1 VTLTPFLAAVA
12 GLSVGE
18 LVLRLG
24 LAAALT
30 GAIGLERELR
40 DRSAGIKTH
49 LLVGVGSALI
59 TLVSAYGWQDIRF
72 DAASG
77 VTLDPSRLAAQ
88 IVSGIG
94 FLGAGAIIRQGSSVR
109 GLTTA
114 ATLWVVAAIG
124 IAAGAGF
131 YLGAVLTTVI
141 VIVGLWPLRHLQQ
154 VMSARIKPLG
164 TEVELELTPGERV
177 GSVLDSLE
185 EAGGTPSY
193 VFLREDSGRR
203 RLSVHVDGL
212 DLSQSEDALD
222 HLTNAGKVRALHLR
236 ASGRV
241 ATPIARADRP
251 QATA

>member
-1 VTLTPFLAAVA
+1 VLSPVLAAVA
-12 GLSVGE
+12 GLSTEE

-24 LAAALT
+24 VAAALT

-40 DRSAGIKTH
+40 DRAAGLKTH

-141 VIVGLWPLRHLQQ
+141 VIFGLWPLRHLQQ
-154 VMSARIKPLG
+154 VMSARVKPLG
-164 TEVELELTPGERV
+164 TEVELELSAGGAI
-177 GSVLDSLE
+177 GSVLESLE

-193 VFLREDSGRR
+193 VYLREEAGRR
-203 RLSVHVDGL
+203 RLSVHVAGL
-212 DLSQSEDALD
+212 DLSQSEDALNS
-222 HLTNAGKVRALHLR
+222 LASEGTVRTLQLR
-236 ASGRV
+236 MSGRV
-241 ATPIARADRP
+241 PPAIAGAERP
-251 QATA
+251 HATA

>member
-1 VTLTPFLAAVA
+1 VSTVLAAVPV
-12 GLSVGE
+12 LSFEE

-30 GAIGLERELR
+30 GVIGLERELR

-49 LLVGVGSALI
+49 MLVGVGSALI

-72 DAASG
+72 DAAGG
-77 VTLDPSRLAAQ
+77 VMLDPSRLAAQ

-131 YLGAVLTTVI
+131 YLGAVLTTSI

-154 VMSARIKPLG
+154 VLSSRIKPSG
-164 TEVELELTPGERV
+164 TDLELELAAGEGV
-177 GSVLDSLE
+177 GSVIGSLE
-185 EAGGTPSY
+185 DAGGTPSY
-193 VFLREDSGRR
+193 VFLREEAGRR
-203 RLSVHVDGL
+203 RLSVHVSGL
-212 DLSQSEDALD
+212 DLTQSEDAID
-222 HLTNAGKVRALHLR
+222 HLASAGKVKALQLR

-241 ATPIARADRP
+241 APPVAGG
-251 QATA
+251 